1 MWAKRP
7 RSKKDTT
14 ILEKLLASK
23 GGTYRTSGIDSVFF
37 QLYTGARFAPVKAE
51 RRNFTTGLF
60 LDSPPTGSARDKSS
74 KTRAEFWEHSKR
86 LQHGSLVALIL
97 ISPGRSQVFL
107 GTIAST
113 GADIAESAKAEAETI
128 QLRISFFDAKVEL
141 MALRCQ
147 PISIDS
153 STYAVLLD
161 NSIMFESVHPFL
173 QTLQNVEPT
182 SIPFSEIISYSGDL
196 RSLAVGVPRYARVP
210 GFHFNLQCLAQ
221 PGTNIESL
229 DVNNATSVTL
239 ARQQLSR
246 SSTLDP
252 SQVNALVDTLTR
264 EVSLI
269 QGCVLCALYIDLV
282 LIPSC
287 QPSRYGKGTGI

>member
-7 RSKKDTT
+7 RSKNDTT
-14 ILEKLLASK
+14 ILEKLLASE
-23 GGTYRTSGIDSVFF
+23 GGAYRTSGIGSVFF

-51 RRNFTTGLF
+51 RRNFTTGLL
-60 LDSPPTGSARDKSS
+60 LDPPKGSARDQSS

-86 LQHGSLVALIL
+86 LQHGNLVALIL

-113 GADIAESAKAEAETI
+113 GADIAESAKADAGTI
-128 QLRISFFDAKVEL
+128 QLRISFFDAEAEL

-161 NSIMFESVHPFL
+161 NGIMFESVHPFL
-173 QTLQNVEPT
+173 RTLQNVEPT
-182 SIPFSEIISYSGDL
+182 SIPFSETISYSGNL
-196 RSLAVGVPRYARVP
+196 RSLPVGVPRYARVP

-221 PGTNIESL
+221 PGTNIASL

-246 SSTLDP
+246 SSNLDP

-269 QGCVLCALYIDLV
+269 QGCVLCALFIDLL

-287 QPSRYGKGTGI
+287 QPSRNGKGAGI